1 MHARLAGAR
10 QEGLTEADIAAIDD
24 YQSSDLLTPA
34 EKAAIHYAE
43 ILAGDHKS
51 ASTELFDEL
60 REHFTE
66 GEIMDLGWRISTFV
80 GYGRFI
86 HVLGLE
92 IGQTCPIAQASGG

>member
-1 MHARLAGAR
+1 M
-10 QEGLTEADIAAIDD
+10 TEAHIAEIDN
-24 YQSSDLLTPA
+24 YESSALLSPH

-43 ILAGDHKS
+43 VLAGDHKT
-51 ASTELFDEL
+51 ASQDLFDEL